1 MLVIIAIDILYTLT
15 LIVNYLSNLQILLSG
30 LDIETAYSSP
40 NLQFEKYELSMSA
53 DIMTMDETK
62 DFCAGARARVFYVLE
77 GMDLSLIFNAMQT
90 DQVWINM
97 VKSKTGI
104 IIDAEGFSPI
114 ISTKGTD
121 IDSNDLLTPLTETQA
136 VSLTRTPGEKKK
148 PFKYERVEKT
158 SKRTA
163 LCMKEIKPVRQA
175 VFRDR
180 LIQVRDLA
188 LIRLAERMSTVKEIR
203 MSTEKK
209 LMLLPKIGNDTNVTT
224 VHVRTP
230 QNLIENEIEYN
241 LNKARNEL
249 MEKIMGIED
258 RLDVEILTTRLD
270 TILDEVMRL
279 TYLAVR
285 PLSDPFSFLD
295 SHQREIIQTGY
306 TPKLLRLNSTSLIIS
321 LGPEFVSIEGQKY
334 LWTLLF
340 NEDFFELNLVD
351 CVFIVWMWFTLLYL
365 TYKAVRWC
373 KIQRKRALRLK
384 NALKIPR
391 VRKVTQAPRV
401 RRRIR
406 RTNDIEMYSTGV
418 DVPMPSRYYDNR
430 RARMN
435 RKPLFELGSE
445 LSLYR

>member
-1 MLVIIAIDILYTLT
+1 
-15 LIVNYLSNLQILLSG
+15 
-30 LDIETAYSSP
+30 
-40 NLQFEKYELSMSA
+40 
-53 DIMTMDETK
+53 
-62 DFCAGARARVFYVLE
+62 
-77 GMDLSLIFNAMQT
+77 
-90 DQVWINM
+90 
-97 VKSKTGI
+97 
-104 IIDAEGFSPI
+104 
-114 ISTKGTD
+114 
-121 IDSNDLLTPLTETQA
+121 LTPLTETQA

-230 QNLIENEIEYN
+230 QILIENEIEYN

-295 SHQREIIQTGY
+295 SHQKEIILTGY

-334 LWTLLF
+334 C
-340 NEDFFELNLVD
+340 NIGLN
-351 CVFIVWMWFTLLYL
+351 
-365 TYKAVRWC
+365 
-373 KIQRKRALRLK
+373 
-384 NALKIPR
+384 
-391 VRKVTQAPRV
+391 
-401 RRRIR
+401 RI
-406 RTNDIEMYSTGV
+406 Y
-418 DVPMPSRYYDNR
+418 
-430 RARMN
+430 
-435 RKPLFELGSE
+435 
-445 LSLYR
+445 

>member
-1 MLVIIAIDILYTLT
+1 
-15 LIVNYLSNLQILLSG
+15 
-30 LDIETAYSSP
+30 
-40 NLQFEKYELSMSA
+40 
-53 DIMTMDETK
+53 
-62 DFCAGARARVFYVLE
+62 
-77 GMDLSLIFNAMQT
+77 
-90 DQVWINM
+90 
-97 VKSKTGI
+97 
-104 IIDAEGFSPI
+104 
-114 ISTKGTD
+114 
-121 IDSNDLLTPLTETQA
+121 
-136 VSLTRTPGEKKK
+136 
-148 PFKYERVEKT
+148 
-158 SKRTA
+158 
-163 LCMKEIKPVRQA
+163 MKEIKPVRQA

-230 QNLIENEIEYN
+230 QTLIENEIEYN

-295 SHQREIIQTGY
+295 SHQKEIILTGY

-340 NEDFFELNLVD
+340 NENFFELNLVD
-351 CVFIVWMWFTLLYL
+351 CVFIAWMWFTLLYL

-418 DVPMPSRYYDNR
+418 DAPMPSRYYDNR
-430 RARMN
+430 RARTN